1 MKSKMSLHRLY
12 PYLLSFPA
20 ILLVA
25 SVSIYPTLYS
35 FYLSMTR
42 LRGGEVQFV
51 GLRNFSILL
60 TSSDFYESLSA
71 TLVFL
76 VFYVVLTVIISLL
89 VSLVLNTE
97 IRANGIYMT
106 IIFLPWIL
114 SEITSG
120 VVWRWF
126 FYRDFGLLQ
135 NLLAPLFNDA
145 TIITTP
151 GGAMGIVIAA
161 TIWRSISFGMLLLLA
176 GLQTIPK
183 EVYEAASVDGAVRFT
198 QFKLITWP
206 LLFPTIMVTTAF
218 LTIQAVNN
226 VGMFLSIT
234 EGGPGRATE
243 VLSLYMYRE
252 AIEYFNLGY
261 GASLSVLLLLLN
273 ALLAAL
279 YLRFLKRENALA
291 A

>member
-1 MKSKMSLHRLY
+1 M
-12 PYLLSFPA
+12 
-20 ILLVA
+20 
-25 SVSIYPTLYS
+25 
-35 FYLSMTR
+35 
-42 LRGGEVQFV
+42 
-51 GLRNFSILL
+51 
-60 TSSDFYESLSA
+60 
-71 TLVFL
+71 VFL
-76 VFYVVLTVIISLL
+76 VFYVAVTVIVSLL
-89 VSLVLNTE
+89 VALMLNS
-97 IRANGIYMT
+97 GIAASGLYMT
-106 IIFLPWIL
+106 VIFLPWVL

-126 FYRDFGLLQ
+126 FYRDYGILQ
-135 NLLAPLFNDA
+135 NLLGPLFDNA

-151 GGAMGIVIAA
+151 GGAMGIVTAA
-161 TIWRSISFGMLLLLA
+161 TIWRSVSFGMLLLLA

-183 EVYEAASVDGAVRFT
+183 EVYEAANVDGAVGFI
-198 QFKLITWP
+198 QFRRITWP
-206 LLFPTIMVTTAF
+206 LLFPTVIVTTAF

-234 EGGPGRATE
+234 DGGPGRATE

-252 AIEYFNLGY
+252 AIQYFNLGY

-273 ALLAAL
+273 AVLAAV

>member
-1 MKSKMSLHRLY
+1 MKSKISLNSSY
-12 PYLLSFPA
+12 PYLLSLPA
-20 ILLVA
+20 VLLVA
-25 SVSIYPTLYS
+25 SVSIYPTLFS

-42 LRGGEVQFV
+42 FRSGAVQFV
-51 GLRNFSILL
+51 GLKNFSILL
-60 TSSDFYESLSA
+60 STSHFYESLSA
-71 TLVFL
+71 TMVFL
-76 VFYVVLTVIISLL
+76 VFYVAITVIVSLL
-89 VSLVLNTE
+89 VALMLNS
-97 IRANGIYMT
+97 GIAASGLYMT
-106 IIFLPWIL
+106 VIFLPWVL

-126 FYRDFGLLQ
+126 FYRDYGILQ
-135 NLLAPLFNDA
+135 NLLGPLFGNV

-151 GGAMGIVIAA
+151 GGAMGIVTAA
-161 TIWRSISFGMLLLLA
+161 TIWRSVSFGMLLLLA

-183 EVYEAASVDGAVRFT
+183 EVYEAANVDGAVGFI
-198 QFKLITWP
+198 QFRRITWP
-206 LLFPTIMVTTAF
+206 LLFPTVIVTTAF

-234 EGGPGRATE
+234 DGGPGRATE

-252 AIEYFNLGY
+252 AIQYFNLGY
-261 GASLSVLLLLLN
+261 GASLSVLLLMLN
-273 ALLAAL
+273 AVLAAV

>member
-1 MKSKMSLHRLY
+1 MKSKISLNSSY
-12 PYLLSFPA
+12 PYLLSLPA
-20 ILLVA
+20 VLLVA
-25 SVSIYPTLYS
+25 SVSIYPTLFS

-42 LRGGEVQFV
+42 FRSGAVQFV
-51 GLRNFSILL
+51 GLKNFSILL
-60 TSSDFYESLSA
+60 STSHFYESLSA
-71 TLVFL
+71 TMVFL
-76 VFYVVLTVIISLL
+76 VFYVAITVIVSLL
-89 VSLVLNTE
+89 VALMLNS
-97 IRANGIYMT
+97 GIAASGLYMT
-106 IIFLPWIL
+106 VIFLPWIL

-126 FYRDFGLLQ
+126 FYRDYGILQ
-135 NLLAPLFNDA
+135 NLLGPLFDNA

-151 GGAMGIVIAA
+151 GGAMGIVTAA
-161 TIWRSISFGMLLLLA
+161 TIWRSVSFGMLLLLA

-183 EVYEAASVDGAVRFT
+183 EVYEAANVDGAVGFI
-198 QFKLITWP
+198 QFRRITWP
-206 LLFPTIMVTTAF
+206 LLFPTVIVTTAF

-234 EGGPGRATE
+234 DGGPGRATE

-252 AIEYFNLGY
+252 AIQYFNLGY

-273 ALLAAL
+273 AVLAAV

>member
-1 MKSKMSLHRLY
+1 MKSKVSLNSSY
-12 PYLLSFPA
+12 PYLLSLPA
-20 ILLVA
+20 VLLVA
-25 SVSIYPTLYS
+25 SVSIYPTFFS

-42 LRGGEVQFV
+42 FRSGVTEFV
-51 GLRNFSILL
+51 GLKNFSILL
-60 TSSDFYESLSA
+60 STSHFYESLSA
-71 TLVFL
+71 TMVFL
-76 VFYVVLTVIISLL
+76 VFYVAITVIISLL
-89 VSLVLNTE
+89 VALMLNS
-97 IRANGIYMT
+97 GIAASGLYMT
-106 IIFLPWIL
+106 VIFLPWVL

-126 FYRDFGLLQ
+126 FYRDYGILQ
-135 NLLAPLFNDA
+135 NLLGPLFDNA

-151 GGAMGIVIAA
+151 GGAMGIVTAA
-161 TIWRSISFGMLLLLA
+161 TIWRSVSFGMLLLLA

-183 EVYEAASVDGAVRFT
+183 EVYEAANVDGAVGFI
-198 QFKLITWP
+198 QFRRITWP
-206 LLFPTIMVTTAF
+206 LLFPTVIVTIAF

-252 AIEYFNLGY
+252 AIQYFNLGY
-261 GASLSVLLLLLN
+261 GASLSVLLLMLN
-273 ALLAAL
+273 AVLAAV